1 MKYTVTQKIDCTLIT
16 PTEEP
21 FEIDGF
27 LFLRESGSN
36 NVAKY
41 IQTTV
46 DAYTKEEAQ
55 RKAHKHITQFL
66 FKIAVVN
73 NMQYTLLGVA
83 AISDG
88 TITTASRSISTR
100 VSIGIDGNTVK
111 DNFVKIT
118 QAKRLRMRPM
128 QHYAD
133 GLNAS
138 DPFDKFRNFYLVLEH
153 YLPTTRQITHWIQ
166 SKLPTIE
173 MKLDSEDRSLTV
185 ISWIRHKL
193 SHAKKGNKGIIPLSI
208 SNPKD
213 VQLVQQHLPVVQQL
227 AREMIKEKEKI

>member
-21 FEIDGF
+21 FEIGGF

-46 DAYTKEEAQ
+46 DADTKEEAQ
-55 RKAHKHITQFL
+55 RKAHKRTTQFL
-66 FKIAVVN
+66 SKIAVVS
-73 NMQYTLLGVA
+73 NMQYSLLGVA

-88 TITTASRSISTR
+88 IITTKSRSIPTTA
-100 VSIGIDGNTVK
+100 SIGIDGNTVK
-111 DNFVKIT
+111 DNFVKMPK
-118 QAKRLRMRPM
+118 ARRLRMRPL

-153 YLPTTRQITHWIQ
+153 YLPTTKQITFWIQ

-173 MKLDSEDRSLTV
+173 MRLDS
-185 ISWIRHKL
+185 
-193 SHAKKGNKGIIPLSI
+193 NKI
-208 SNPKD
+208 
-213 VQLVQQHLPVVQQL
+213 
-227 AREMIKEKEKI
+227 